1 MLREILLMEKIQ
13 HDLEQLRH
21 VLLNSTV
28 AIQLDLKNISK
39 ALADIEK
46 TLRLMSEAT
55 REFNRS
61 LTNIETDS
69 EKR

>member
-39 ALADIEK
+39 ALTNIEK
-46 TLRLMSEAT
+46 TLKLMSEAT
-55 REFNRS
+55 KEFNRS
-61 LTNIETDS
+61 QSNLTT
-69 EKR
+69 